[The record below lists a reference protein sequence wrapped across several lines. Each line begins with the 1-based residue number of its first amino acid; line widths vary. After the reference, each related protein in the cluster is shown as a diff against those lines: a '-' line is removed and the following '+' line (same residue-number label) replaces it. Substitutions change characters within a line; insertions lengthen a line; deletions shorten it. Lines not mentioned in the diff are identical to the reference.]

1 MSLRNREY
9 LELLA
14 LVEECRVPGLLV
26 PSGVLPNVFFSFSP
40 SCSDS
45 GVSNALEE
53 FDFSSSFGTFRSRRP
68 SWWAGVVEL
77 IVKSEVES
85 AIGIFVES
93 CP

>member
-9 LELLA
+9 FELLA
-14 LVEECRVPGLLV
+14 LVEECRVPSLLV
-26 PSGVLPNVFFSFSP
+26 PS

-53 FDFSSSFGTFRSRRP
+53 FDFSSSFDTFRSRRP
-68 SWWAGVVEL
+68 PWRAGVVEL